1 MSYTHGMVTGK
12 GFRVKEKEY
21 KSWRIYFIFRALAS
35 NRQKPIKAKSKTH
48 KSFCQTTF
56 YHYLSHYV
64 LCHENQGVT
73 DLTPYK
79 NLVPEIPKL
88 GVERN
93 TELRC
98 GAVFTPHNASASVW
112 CSIES

>member
-1 MSYTHGMVTGK
+1 MIIGQKSGI
-12 GFRVKEKEY
+12 KEKEY
-21 KSWRIYFIFRALAS
+21 KSWRIYLIFRALAN

-73 DLTPYK
+73 NSHLDRHPSNPLSDHVIQI
-79 NLVPEIPKL
+79 N
-88 GVERN
+88 
-93 TELRC
+93 
-98 GAVFTPHNASASVW
+98 
-112 CSIES
+112 